1 MHPVLPEPKC
11 SGNPFSIMYPHSQQP
26 ALAKTVIFQTKA
38 WKQPFSP
45 QAGKQEDEIMT
56 SVTDITPKGYRI
68 APHEHSRRLQ
78 VVTLQ
83 ADTIAEFI
91 RQTER
96 FPVQA
101 LEYKPFNRFRVAE
114 ILDSL
119 CEYTLG
125 KFLLGTLK
133 NRATGAFLLKFEGG
147 DKKDTDFFVKL
158 GTAVSHLIGRPN
170 FDAMSQKYYA
180 RFTVRNVDNS
190 DSYLRQPHRRMEL
203 HNDGT
208 FVDEPTDYVLMMK
221 MQEENMQGGNSLI
234 LHLDDWAELDKF
246 YNHPIAKKPITW
258 EAPPSKN
265 VTQSIEHPVFIDNDP
280 NGRPRLHFIDQF
292 AKPKNR
298 EEGLYLFEL
307 GESLENDPNFVSV
320 RVEVGDMLVVENHNW
335 LHGRDKFVAHP
346 DLLRELMRQRGQF
359 VA

>member
-1 MHPVLPEPKC
+1 
-11 SGNPFSIMYPHSQQP
+11 
-26 ALAKTVIFQTKA
+26 
-38 WKQPFSP
+38 
-45 QAGKQEDEIMT
+45 MT
-56 SVTDITPKGYRI
+56 SAADLAAITPIGYTVSD
-68 APHEHSRRLQ
+68 HETSARLK
-78 VVTLQ
+78 VVTIS
-83 ADTIAEFI
+83 AGVIEEFI
-91 RQTER
+91 KQTER

-101 LEYKPFNRFRVAE
+101 LEYKPFNRFKVAD
-114 ILDSL
+114 ILDGL
-119 CEYTLG
+119 CEYSLG

-133 NRATGAFLLKFEGG
+133 NRETGAFLLKFEGE
-147 DKKDTDFFVKL
+147 KTDTDFFVKL
-158 GTAVSHLIGRPN
+158 GTAISHLLGRPN

-180 RFTVRNVDNS
+180 RFSVRNVDNS

-265 VTQSIEHPVFIDNDP
+265 VTKTTEHAVFIDNDP
-280 NGRPRLHFIDQF
+280 QGRPRLHFIDQF

-298 EEGLYLFEL
+298 EEGLYLYEL
-307 GESLENDPNFVSV
+307 GESLENDPNYLSV

-359 VA
+359 VS